1 MVNNDKAGPTVEC
14 RWDTFDSRGSAGLA
28 AAETIISSAR
38 AEAAEPAA
46 YVAEDDASDFSTC
59 PRRGRRWTGRTDT
72 LTSCICLEA
81 MAMDIVQG
89 NCWINLITG
98 V

>member
-38 AEAAEPAA
+38 AEPAA
-46 YVAEDDASDFSTC
+46 YVAEDDAGDFSTC